1 MPLGVV
7 LCDSAA
13 QRHCSAECQVPRAQ
27 SLCQNITPVHGFF
40 HQRGGC
46 SDKRCLSDELKSV
59 LVTSLISCYFII
71 SSQISNKQCAG
82 WPKFVNLLE

>member
-27 SLCQNITPVHGFF
+27 SLCINQEEKVRPTQDKVTETPVGEEIE
-40 HQRGGC
+40 
-46 SDKRCLSDELKSV
+46 KTT
-59 LVTSLISCYFII
+59 TSLTHLS
-71 SSQISNKQCAG
+71 G
-82 WPKFVNLLE
+82 TPTVLLILFEIAPVGLTALHR